1 MLHIY
6 EKLENKMGNNIK
18 FIPKLEVGIV
28 IKITDVT
35 LCTLANEAYKD
46 NKVIELYQLLCK
58 TGINFIEMD
67 VPLFER
73 LNEKVDKSMTILRVQ
88 DPTEVKYYPGFKK
101 YICRHSG
108 FLTQG
113 DTISEIQ
120 INDVR
125 EINQMSKFSGY
136 SNIRIIGLDDLM
148 QHDYLS
154 AFNKLKKLKCEMLE
168 LCPQNSCYCAS
179 ALAIEWILNGGDN
192 IAVSFAGSGGFA
204 ALEEVIMAL
213 RITKR
218 HKPNLDLSVFVQIKN
233 LYEQITDIKISK
245 NKAIIGSGIF
255 EVESGI
261 HVDGIYKNG
270 SNYEPFEPSIVGM
283 NRKIVIGKHSGST
296 AIEIKLS
303 EYNIAFPQDKI
314 SELLELVQ
322 LESIRLKRSISDQE
336 FLTIAEN
343 FNKFKHCS
351 A

>member
-1 MLHIY
+1 M
-6 EKLENKMGNNIK
+6 
-18 FIPKLEVGIV
+18 
-28 IKITDVT
+28 IKITDIT
-35 LCTLANEAYKD
+35 LCTLDNEAYQD
-46 NKVIELYQLLCK
+46 DKVIELYLLLCK
-58 TGINFIEMD
+58 TGINFIEIN

-73 LNEKVDKSMTILRVQ
+73 LKEKVDKSMTVLRVQ

-108 FLTQG
+108 LFTQS

-125 EINQMSKFSGY
+125 EINMMSKFSEY
-136 SNIRIIGLDDLM
+136 SNIRIVGLDDLM

-154 AFNKLKKLKCEMLE
+154 AFNKIKKLKSEMIE
-168 LCPQNSCYCAS
+168 LCPQNSCYCAT
-179 ALAIEWILNGGDN
+179 ALAIEWILNGGNN

-218 HKPNLDLSVFVQIKN
+218 HKPNLDLSVLVQIKS
-233 LYEQITDIKISK
+233 LYEQITGKRIYK
-245 NKAIIGSGIF
+245 NKAVIGSGIF

-296 AIEIKLS
+296 AIEIKLN

-314 SELLELVQ
+314 TELLEIVQ

-336 FLTIAEN
+336 FVAIAEN
-343 FNKFKHCS
+343 FNKLKHCS
-351 A
+351 EYTA

>member
-1 MLHIY
+1 M
-6 EKLENKMGNNIK
+6 
-18 FIPKLEVGIV
+18 

-35 LCTLANEAYKD
+35 LCTLNNEAYQND
-46 NKVIELYQLLCK
+46 KVIELYQLLRK
-58 TGINFIEMD
+58 TGVNFIEID

-73 LNEKVDKSMTILRVQ
+73 LEDKVDKSMTVLRVQ
-88 DPTEVKYYPGFKK
+88 DPTEIKYYPGFKK

-108 FLTQG
+108 FITQL

-125 EINQMSKFSGY
+125 EINLMSKFSEY
-136 SNIRIIGLDDLM
+136 SNIRIVGLDDLM

-154 AFNKLKKLKCEMLE
+154 VFDKINKLKFEVLE

-192 IAVSFAGSGGFA
+192 IAVSFAGNGGFA
-204 ALEEVIMAL
+204 ALEEVLMAL

-218 HKPNLDLSVFVQIKN
+218 HKPNLDLSVFVKIKN
-233 LYEQITDIKISK
+233 LYEQITGRNISK
-245 NKAIIGSGIF
+245 NKAVIGSGIF

-270 SNYEPFEPSIVGM
+270 SNYEPFEPSVVGM

-296 AIEIKLS
+296 AIEIKLN
-303 EYNIAFPQDKI
+303 EYNIAFPQNMIAK
-314 SELLELVQ
+314 LLENVQ
-322 LESIRLKRSISDQE
+322 LESIRLKRSISDKE
-336 FLTIAEN
+336 FVTIAEN
-343 FNKFKHCS
+343 FIKSNF
-351 A
+351 AVEYNQ

>member
-1 MLHIY
+1 M
-6 EKLENKMGNNIK
+6 
-18 FIPKLEVGIV
+18 

-35 LCTLANEAYKD
+35 LCSLDNEAAQND
-46 NKVIELYQLLCK
+46 KVIELYQLLCK
-58 TGINFIEMD
+58 TGVNFIEID
-67 VPLFER
+67 VPLFQR
-73 LNEKVDKSMTILRVQ
+73 FKDKVDKSMTVLRVQ
-88 DPTEVKYYPGFKK
+88 DPTEIKYYSGFKK

-108 FLTQG
+108 FFTQL

-125 EINQMSKFSGY
+125 EINLMSKFSEY
-136 SNIRIIGLDDLM
+136 NNIRIVGLDDLM

-154 AFNKLKKLKCEMLE
+154 AFNKIKKFKFEMLE

-179 ALAIEWILNGGDN
+179 ALAIEWILNGGNN

-233 LYEQITDIKISK
+233 LYEQITGRKISK
-245 NKAIIGSGIF
+245 NKAIIGSSIF

-270 SNYEPFEPSIVGM
+270 SNYEPFEPSVVGM
-283 NRKIVIGKHSGST
+283 NRKIVVGKHSGST
-296 AIEIKLS
+296 AIEIKLK
-303 EYNIAFPQDKI
+303 EYNLAFPQNMI
-314 SELLELVQ
+314 AELLDTVQ
-322 LESIRLKRSISDQE
+322 QESIRLKRSISDQE
-336 FLTIAEN
+336 FVTIAEN
-343 FNKFKHCS
+343 FNKLKLRS
-351 A
+351 